1 MRRTK
6 ITAKAAHGVRVVSED
21 LTADYLLD
29 VYDYILNVEYI
40 LDEFLSYM
48 SQRWNQ

>member
-6 ITAKAAHGVRVVSED
+6 TTSKAKCGIRVVAED

-29 VYDYILNVEYI
+29 VYDYILNVEAV
-40 LDEFLSYM
+40 LDEFFL
-48 SQRWNQ
+48 